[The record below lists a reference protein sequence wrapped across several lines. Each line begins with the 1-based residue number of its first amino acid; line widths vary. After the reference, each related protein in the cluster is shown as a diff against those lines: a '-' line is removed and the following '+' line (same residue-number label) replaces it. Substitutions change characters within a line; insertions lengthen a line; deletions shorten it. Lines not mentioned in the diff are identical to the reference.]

1 MDATGRERTMKVTLR
16 ISETTLMSFDYDDLY
31 KSNKVE
37 VTVNKELF
45 SGDDREAA
53 VNVAKIIIGRLSDAV
68 EEMQ

>member
-1 MDATGRERTMKVTLR
+1 MKVTLR